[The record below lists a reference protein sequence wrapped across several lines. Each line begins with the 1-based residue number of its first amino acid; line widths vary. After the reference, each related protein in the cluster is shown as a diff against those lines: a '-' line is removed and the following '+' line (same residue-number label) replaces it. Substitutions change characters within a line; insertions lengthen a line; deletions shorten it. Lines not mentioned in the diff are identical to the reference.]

1 MLSGAALSRLGLQVA
16 PCTARHFLLSRQ
28 EKVTKEKAT
37 PTSGP
42 SLREGCPHS
51 IAAPG
56 ARCEGPSLVH
66 RSSRGIH
73 AAQPPPRQLRSAS

>member
-1 MLSGAALSRLGLQVA
+1 M
-16 PCTARHFLLSRQ
+16 SRQ

-37 PTSGP
+37 PASGP

-56 ARCEGPSLVH
+56 ARCEGPSLPTAAPTH

-73 AAQPPPRQLRSAS
+73 AAQPPPRRLRSAS

>member
-1 MLSGAALSRLGLQVA
+1 M
-16 PCTARHFLLSRQ
+16 
-28 EKVTKEKAT
+28 T
-37 PTSGP
+37 PASGP

-56 ARCEGPSLVH
+56 ARCEGPSLAH